1 MAEANRFLIGA
12 NDEHGLNPPT
22 AGKRTPNLPY
32 INRSFFENEFNREAK
47 NKFLQACL
55 RCGFNVFDV
64 KPEVQDISITTRLR
78 RINNA
83 GLTLL
88 VNFAYNAFG
97 TGTTFNSA
105 NGFEVFYS
113 NLNVRFNDS
122 RVLSEEVY
130 EAILQDSIIRGL
142 GVSTLNV
149 STLSSVNCPSTLIEA
164 GFMTNFNEAK
174 LMLDPDYVLAV
185 AESSCKGVCNYLD
198 VPYVARN
205 TLNSYPTLRTGNRG
219 NKVRFLQF
227 LLNDYGY
234 NLSRDGVFGQNTETA
249 VLNFQQNNGLVKD
262 GIVGVKTWTA
272 LLNLYPTA
280 KTIRRGDRS
289 SNVLYLQ
296 QKLLSKLYP
305 ITSLDGIFG
314 GETENAVKQFQQE
327 NGLAVDGIV
336 GNNTWEKVNMTGGGR
351 SLT

>member
-22 AGKRTPNLPY
+22 LGKRTPILQY
-32 INRSFFENEFNREAK
+32 INRSFYENEFNREAK
-47 NKFLQACL
+47 NKFLEACL

-64 KPEVQDISITTRLR
+64 KPEIQDVSITTRIR

-113 NLNVRFNDS
+113 NLNVRAEDS
-122 RVLSEEVY
+122 RALSEEIY
-130 EAILQDSIIRGL
+130 EAILQDSIVRGL
-142 GVSTLNV
+142 GVATVNISTLA
-149 STLSSVNCPSTLIEA
+149 SVNCPASLVEA
-164 GFMTNFNEAK
+164 GFMTNFDEAK
-174 LMLDPDYVLAV
+174 LMLDPNYVLTV

-198 VPYVARN
+198 VPYVARDS
-205 TLNSYPTLRTGNRG
+205 LNSYPTLRIGDKG
-219 NKVRFLQF
+219 NKVRLLQF

-234 NLSRDGVFGQNTETA
+234 NLSRDGVFGQNTQTA
-249 VLNFQQNNGLVKD
+249 ILNFQQNNGLDKD
-262 GIVGVKTWTA
+262 GVVGANTWNS

-280 KTIRRGDRS
+280 NIVKNGARS

-296 QKLLSKLYP
+296 KKLLSKLYP
-305 ITSLDGIFG
+305 ITMLDGIFG
-314 GETENAVKQFQQE
+314 AETENAVKQFQQE
-327 NGLAVDGIV
+327 NGLTQDGVV
-336 GNNTWEKVNMTGGGR
+336 GSQTWEKVSTTGGGR
-351 SLT
+351 TLQ